1 MHRRER
7 ISTQIRINKMQN
19 EEFIEFD
26 EDAEMID
33 LGIAS
38 LETEGF
44 TGNETEQSSMN
55 TQYP

>member
-1 MHRRER
+1 
-7 ISTQIRINKMQN
+7 MQN